1 MGITPYRSGFRLPIV
16 SEMKKLLSFGPIIAF
31 PLTFLLVVF
40 APWVISWAIIIT
52 IVGLLVAYII
62 HTVKGESTSRYSG
75 PVQRQDD
82 SNKIV
87 SEYRHRNAQ
96 DGKY

>member
-1 MGITPYRSGFRLPIV
+1 
-16 SEMKKLLSFGPIIAF
+16 MKKLLSFAPIIAF
-31 PLTFLLVVF
+31 PLTFLLVVI

-62 HTVKGESTSRYSG
+62 HTIKGESTSRYSG
-75 PVQRQDD
+75 PVYRQDD
-82 SNKIV
+82 SVNKIT
-87 SEYRHRNAQ
+87 SEYKHRNAQ